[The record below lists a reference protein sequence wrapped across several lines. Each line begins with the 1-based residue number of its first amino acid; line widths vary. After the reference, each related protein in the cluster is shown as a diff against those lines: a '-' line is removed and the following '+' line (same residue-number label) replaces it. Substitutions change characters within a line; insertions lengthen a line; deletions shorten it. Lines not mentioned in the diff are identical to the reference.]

1 MLLIRLKYS
10 NNIRNS
16 KFYSTIEKLKGV
28 GFSEIEA
35 KEIEKSIDTELEK
48 LTEGYATL
56 ERLKKLQMTLDD
68 KISYASSFVT
78 STSPFQMSF
87 SNSNTTSNT
96 NSSIIPLMNP
106 VIDPLVLEKEIKTTG
121 QQLSDEIKQLQADYQ
136 LDANLEIKRREDVD
150 LALEAKL
157 EASSEYAAERVRNLN
172 EHLNRVS
179 RQALTAIGG
188 NQAHVNNC
196 YYSYF
201 YIRFYWGSYYSF
213 RIIFITF
220 QLKKENFNFFKI
232 FHIFWSSHCLHFFLH
247 CFI

>member
-10 NNIRNS
+10 NNINIRS
-16 KFYSTIEKLKGV
+16 SRFYSTIEKLKGV

-87 SNSNTTSNT
+87 SNSTTTTSNT

-121 QQLSDEIKQLQADYQ
+121 QQLTDEIKQLQADYQ

-150 LALEAKL
+150 LVLEAKL

-172 EHLNRVS
+172 EHLDRVS

-188 NQAHVNNC
+188 NQAHVNVNNC
-196 YYSYF
+196 YYPYF

-220 QLKKENFNFFKI
+220 QLKIQNIVKTNFKKCKI
-232 FHIFWSSHCLHFFLH
+232 ELQEM
-247 CFI
+247 